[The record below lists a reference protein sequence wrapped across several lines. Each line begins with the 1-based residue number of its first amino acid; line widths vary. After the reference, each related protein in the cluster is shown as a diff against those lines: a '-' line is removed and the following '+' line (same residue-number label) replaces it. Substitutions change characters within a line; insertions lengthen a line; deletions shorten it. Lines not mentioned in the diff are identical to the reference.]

1 VNVLQSFIQTNT
13 YSLELRQAS
22 IYSTNV
28 SV

>member
-13 YSLELRQAS
+13 YNLELRQAS
-22 IYSTNV
+22 IYSTYI